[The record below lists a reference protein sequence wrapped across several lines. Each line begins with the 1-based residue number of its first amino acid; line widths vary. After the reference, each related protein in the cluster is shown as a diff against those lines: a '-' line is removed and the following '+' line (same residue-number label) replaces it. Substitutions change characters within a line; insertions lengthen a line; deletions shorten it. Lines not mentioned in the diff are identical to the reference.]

1 MLKKQNF
8 LTQEFLKV
16 SDSVKLIDFRGTMAA
31 DELIFD
37 IKKKTLNIASFN
49 DNKVNANVNLK

>member
-1 MLKKQNF
+1 
-8 LTQEFLKV
+8 
-16 SDSVKLIDFRGTMAA
+16 MAA